1 MPRILDL
8 ENTATKLISIVD
20 EGLGETAPDLK
31 LATAKEAS
39 FLLKQAETFLLR
51 SRESANRI
59 YYNSN
64 LKMQEIVSE
73 ETQVLKQI
81 RIMST
86 IVTISI
92 ILLGGGLSVYVLRQI
107 SGLIKTRDQAES
119 RYRTVADFT
128 YAWEYWRAP
137 DGKLLYVSPSCERIT
152 GYSVNHI
159 LDHPNILQE
168 IVIDED
174 KEIFAQHGLETERE
188 HAPKEVR
195 FRVKRK
201 DGEVIWIEHTCQP
214 VITSTGEFV
223 GYRASNRDISERVE
237 AGASLRE
244 SEERYRLLAE
254 NMSDFIWIM
263 DLESFKLSYAS
274 PSVQELLG
282 YTQQDVQKRTI
293 AERLS
298 DKSLNL
304 VWETLS
310 EEIEINQKGG
320 DPDRTR
326 IIEIEMLHKE
336 GHIVLCETTARF
348 LYDDEGNPN
357 AVLGAARDI
366 SAKVQAEN
374 ALRENEELYRSLV
387 ENSPTGILLAS
398 PKGEIIS
405 VNEATLKI
413 IGSPSKEATKKIN
426 LLTFPP
432 IAMSSFAP
440 DFQTCLATGKRV
452 ENQMAYTSKWGKSVY
467 VRYALTSIS
476 GAKEDLLGI
485 QVLLEDITEQ
495 IVNRNDIQEQ
505 LKNLATINAIN
516 TAIITRTDLDQM
528 IVNVVEEIAKNLSVD
543 SVDLLIFDEHRLT
556 LTCAAQYGFKSPAG
570 DKKTVL
576 RVGEGSAGE
585 AALSRKAVVV
595 ENLKNK
601 DQMDNVP
608 SRWQEEEFLSY
619 HGIPLLVK
627 GELKGILEVFHRSE
641 ENRDQAWMAFLE
653 NLAQQAAIAIDN
665 HFLLDALRGSNLEL
679 ELAYET
685 TLEGWARALE
695 LRDYETKGHTDRVVQ
710 LALDLAQ
717 ELGVAGEELTH
728 FRHGALLHDIGKIA
742 ISDTILLKKGP
753 CTPEE
758 WDLIQQHPQYG
769 YDMLKDIQYLK
780 PSLDIVLYHHEKW
793 DGSGYPRGLEGEGI
807 PFLARIFAVIDVW
820 DALVNDRPYHKAW
833 TEKEA
838 IAYIQEEAGK
848 HFDRHVVKAFK
859 KIIG

>member
-128 YAWEYWRAP
+128 YDWEYWRAP

-374 ALRENEELYRSLV
+374 ALRENEEL
-387 ENSPTGILLAS
+387 
-398 PKGEIIS
+398 
-405 VNEATLKI
+405 
-413 IGSPSKEATKKIN
+413 
-426 LLTFPP
+426 
-432 IAMSSFAP
+432 
-440 DFQTCLATGKRV
+440 
-452 ENQMAYTSKWGKSVY
+452 
-467 VRYALTSIS
+467 
-476 GAKEDLLGI
+476 
-485 QVLLEDITEQ
+485 
-495 IVNRNDIQEQ
+495 
-505 LKNLATINAIN
+505 
-516 TAIITRTDLDQM
+516 
-528 IVNVVEEIAKNLSVD
+528 
-543 SVDLLIFDEHRLT
+543 
-556 LTCAAQYGFKSPAG
+556 
-570 DKKTVL
+570 
-576 RVGEGSAGE
+576 
-585 AALSRKAVVV
+585 
-595 ENLKNK
+595 
-601 DQMDNVP
+601 
-608 SRWQEEEFLSY
+608 
-619 HGIPLLVK
+619 
-627 GELKGILEVFHRSE
+627 
-641 ENRDQAWMAFLE
+641 
-653 NLAQQAAIAIDN
+653 
-665 HFLLDALRGSNLEL
+665 
-679 ELAYET
+679 
-685 TLEGWARALE
+685 
-695 LRDYETKGHTDRVVQ
+695 
-710 LALDLAQ
+710 
-717 ELGVAGEELTH
+717 
-728 FRHGALLHDIGKIA
+728 
-742 ISDTILLKKGP
+742 
-753 CTPEE
+753 
-758 WDLIQQHPQYG
+758 
-769 YDMLKDIQYLK
+769 
-780 PSLDIVLYHHEKW
+780 
-793 DGSGYPRGLEGEGI
+793 
-807 PFLARIFAVIDVW
+807 
-820 DALVNDRPYHKAW
+820 
-833 TEKEA
+833 
-838 IAYIQEEAGK
+838 
-848 HFDRHVVKAFK
+848 
-859 KIIG
+859 